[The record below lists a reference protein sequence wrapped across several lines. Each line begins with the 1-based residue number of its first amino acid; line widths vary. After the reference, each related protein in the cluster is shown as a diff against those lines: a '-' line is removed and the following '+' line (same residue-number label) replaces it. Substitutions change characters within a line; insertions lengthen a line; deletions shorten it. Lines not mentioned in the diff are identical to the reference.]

1 MAGHSKWSNIKRKKA
16 VVDAKRGKVFT
27 KLIKEIM
34 VAARMGGG
42 DPEAN
47 PRLRSAIQTS
57 RGSNLPSDKIERAI
71 ARGTGDLEGVNYE
84 EVTYEGYG
92 PDGVALLVDA
102 LTDNVNRTVAEVRS
116 SFNKRDGM
124 MGAPGSVGYLF
135 DEKGQ
140 IRLPKADVDYETIFD
155 AAVEAGAEEVEDAEE
170 DWLITT
176 AREDLYQ
183 VNSALEEA
191 GITASEVQLAKIP
204 QTTVD
209 ITDLG
214 AAKKI
219 MALIDHLEDNDDVQ
233 TVWANFDLSDE
244 VAASLEAE

>member
-57 RGSNLPSDKIERAI
+57 RGSNLPNDKIERAI
-71 ARGTGDLEGVNYE
+71 ARGTGDLEGVSYE

-92 PDGVALLVDA
+92 PEGVALLVDA

-116 SFNKRDGM
+116 SFNKRGGK

-140 IRLPKADVDYETIFD
+140 IRLPKGDVDFETIFE
-155 AAVEAGAEEVEDAEE
+155 AAVEAGAEEVEDADE
-170 DWLITT
+170 DWVITT

-183 VNSALEEA
+183 VNGALEEA
-191 GITASEVQLAKIP
+191 GLTASEVQLAKLP

-209 ITDLG
+209 ITDLET
-214 AAKKI
+214 AKKI
-219 MALIDHLEDNDDVQ
+219 MALIEHLEDNDDVQ

>member
-1 MAGHSKWSNIKRKKA
+1 MAA
-16 VVDAKRGKVFT
+16 VSASIDGGMWCGGWIGCGLQRAYCRCFIRCIGAGWQFFDEFIRAAGDVFSG
-27 KLIKEIM
+27 
-34 VAARMGGG
+34 R
-42 DPEAN
+42 N
-47 PRLRSAIQTS
+47 
-57 RGSNLPSDKIERAI
+57 
-71 ARGTGDLEGVNYE
+71 
-84 EVTYEGYG
+84 
-92 PDGVALLVDA
+92 DGVALLVDA

-116 SFNKRDGM
+116 SFNKRDGK

-140 IRLPKADVDYETIFD
+140 IRISKADVSYETIFE
-155 AAVEAGAEEVEDAEE
+155 AAVEAGAEEVEDAED
-170 DWLITT
+170 DWLLTT
-176 AREDLYQ
+176 AREDLYL

-191 GITASEVQLAKIP
+191 GLTASEVQLAKLP

-214 AAKKI
+214 TAKKI

-244 VAASLEAE
+244 VAASLAAECPCASSASTQAPSSQALA

>member
-57 RGSNLPSDKIERAI
+57 RGSNLPNDKIERAI
-71 ARGTGDLEGVNYE
+71 KRGTGELEGVNYE

-92 PDGVALLVDA
+92 LDGVAILVDA

-116 SFNKRDGM
+116 SFNKRDGK

-140 IRLPKADVDYETIFD
+140 IRLPKGDVDYETIFE
-155 AAVEAGAEEVEDAEE
+155 AAVEAGAEEVEDAEG

-176 AREDLYQ
+176 AREDLY
-183 VNSALEEA
+183 VVSGAMEEA
-191 GITASEVQLAKIP
+191 GLAASEVQLAKVP
-204 QTTVD
+204 QTTVE
-209 ITDLG
+209 ITDVTT
-214 AAKKI
+214 AKKV
-219 MALIDHLEDNDDVQ
+219 MALIEHLEDNEDVQ
-233 TVWANFDLSDE
+233 TVWTNFDLSDE
-244 VAASLEAE
+244 VASSLEAE